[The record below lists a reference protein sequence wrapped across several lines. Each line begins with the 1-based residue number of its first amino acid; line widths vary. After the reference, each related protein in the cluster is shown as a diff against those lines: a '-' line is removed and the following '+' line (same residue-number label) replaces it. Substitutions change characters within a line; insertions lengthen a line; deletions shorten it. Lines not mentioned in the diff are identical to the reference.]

1 MTIKR
6 REFLG
11 TVAAGSAV
19 LTMPGFLS
27 GCGIQSA
34 MGIGGKTPE
43 NPFMEWFGVD
53 QPTVARVMSELTAR
67 GADAADVYFQH
78 SRSNSLTLEDG
89 IVSSANSRIRQGVG
103 LRVVIGEQTGY
114 AFTEDLTL
122 PSMLAAAR
130 TASAI
135 ASGSQV
141 VAPQSFNPSSAGDLY
156 TTTVPWANVG
166 IDQKLPIL
174 KMVEA
179 KTKAKDPAIDKVAV
193 FWADGTGVMSELT
206 ARGADA
212 ADVYFQHSRSNS
224 LTLEDGIVS
233 SANSRIRQ
241 GVGLRVVIGEQTG
254 YAFTEDLTLPSML
267 AAARTASAIASGSQV
282 VAPQSFNPSSAGD
295 LYTTTVPWANVG
307 IDQKLP
313 ILKMVEAKTKAK
325 DPAIDKVAVFWA
337 DGDERVM
344 IATLD
349 GRLVMDHR
357 PMTRVTVVATAKKG
371 DETQT
376 GYSNIAAREEISWY
390 TEERLNR
397 MVDEAVERTMI
408 QFEARRPPA
417 GEMPVILASG
427 ASGILLH
434 EAIGHGMEAD
444 FNRKGTSIYTDM
456 MGKKVA
462 EPFVTVVDQAD
473 IPNERGAL
481 NFDDEGN
488 KAGRTVMVEDGILKS
503 YLHDQIS
510 AQQYGLKPTGSGR
523 RESYRFAPMPRMTC
537 TFMEDGPHTKDE
549 IIAAVDHGIICET
562 YTNGQVQ
569 IGAGDFTFYVKNG
582 WLVEK
587 GKVTA
592 PIKDVNI
599 IGNGPEALKRITM
612 VANDARL
619 DTGGWTCGKN
629 GQSVPVSQGI
639 PTVLVSNMTVGGENV
654 S

>member
-27 GCGIQSA
+27 GCGVQSA
-34 MGIGGKTPE
+34 TAIAGNTPE

-53 QPTVARVMSELTAR
+53 QSTVARVMSELTAR

-78 SRSNSLTLEDG
+78 SRNNSLTLEDG
-89 IVSSANSRIRQGVG
+89 IVSSANSGIRQGVG

-156 TTTVPWANVG
+156 STTVPWANVG

-193 FWADGTGVMSELT
+193 
-206 ARGADA
+206 
-212 ADVYFQHSRSNS
+212 Y
-224 LTLEDGIVS
+224 
-233 SANSRIRQ
+233 
-241 GVGLRVVIGEQTG
+241 
-254 YAFTEDLTLPSML
+254 
-267 AAARTASAIASGSQV
+267 
-282 VAPQSFNPSSAGD
+282 
-295 LYTTTVPWANVG
+295 
-307 IDQKLP
+307 
-313 ILKMVEAKTKAK
+313 
-325 DPAIDKVAVFWA
+325 WA

>member
-6 REFLG
+6 RDFLS

-19 LTMPGFLS
+19 VTMPGFLA
-27 GCGIQSA
+27 GCGVQSA
-34 MGIGGKTPE
+34 RAIARQAPQ

-53 QPTVARVMSELTAR
+53 QATVARVMSELTAR

-78 SRSNSLTLEDG
+78 SRSNRLTLEDG
-89 IVSSANSRIRQGVG
+89 IVSSANSGIQQGVG

-135 ASGSQV
+135 ASRSRV
-141 VAPQSFNPSSAGDLY
+141 VGPQSFNPSSSGDLY
-156 TTTVPWANVG
+156 TTTVPWADVG

-179 KTKAKDPAIDKVAV
+179 KAKARDPAIEKVAV
-193 FWADGTGVMSELT
+193 YWS
-206 ARGADA
+206 
-212 ADVYFQHSRSNS
+212 
-224 LTLEDGIVS
+224 
-233 SANSRIRQ
+233 
-241 GVGLRVVIGEQTG
+241 
-254 YAFTEDLTLPSML
+254 
-267 AAARTASAIASGSQV
+267 
-282 VAPQSFNPSSAGD
+282 
-295 LYTTTVPWANVG
+295 
-307 IDQKLP
+307 
-313 ILKMVEAKTKAK
+313 
-325 DPAIDKVAVFWA
+325 
-337 DGDERVM
+337 DGDDRVM

-349 GRLVMDHR
+349 GRLVLDQR
-357 PMTRVTVVATAKKG
+357 PMTRLTVVVTAKKG

-376 GYSNIAAREEISWY
+376 GYSNIAAREEFSWY
-390 TEERLNR
+390 TEERLSK
-397 MVDEAVERTMI
+397 MVDEAVDRTLI
-408 QFEARRPPA
+408 QFKATRPPA
-417 GEMPVILASG
+417 GEMPVILAAG

-444 FNRKGTSIYTDM
+444 FNRKGTSIYSDM

-462 EPFVTVVDQAD
+462 ESFVTIVDQAN
-473 IPNERGAL
+473 IPRERGAL
-481 NFDDEGN
+481 NYDDEGN
-488 KAGRTVMVEDGILKS
+488 KAGRTVMVENGILRS

-510 AQQYGLKPTGSGR
+510 ARQYDLQPTGSGR

-569 IGAGDFTFYVKNG
+569 IGAGDYTFYVKNG

-599 IGNGPEALKRITM
+599 IGNGPESLKRITM

-639 PTVLVSNMTVGGENV
+639 PTVLVSKMTVGGIYAG
-654 S
+654 

>member
-1 MTIKR
+1 MAIKR
-6 REFLG
+6 RDFLG
-11 TVAAGSAV
+11 TVAAGSAII
-19 LTMPGFLS
+19 TMPGFLS
-27 GCGIQSA
+27 GCGVQTATAISSA
-34 MGIGGKTPE
+34 TPE
-43 NPFMEWFGVD
+43 NPFMDWFGVD
-53 QPTVARVMSELTAR
+53 QAVVARVMSELTAR

-78 SRSNSLTLEDG
+78 TRNNSLTLEDG
-89 IVSSANSRIRQGVG
+89 IVSSANSGIQQGVG
-103 LRVVIGEQTGY
+103 LRAVIGDQTGY
-114 AFTEDLTL
+114 AFTEDLTM

-135 ASGSQV
+135 ATGGQV
-141 VAPQSFNPSSAGDLY
+141 ISPQSFNPLASGDLY
-156 TTTVPWANVG
+156 TTTVPWASVG
-166 IDQKLPIL
+166 VDQKLPVMKFI
-174 KMVEA
+174 EQTA
-179 KTKAKDPAIDKVAV
+179 KTKDPAIEKVAV
-193 FWADGTGVMSELT
+193 
-206 ARGADA
+206 
-212 ADVYFQHSRSNS
+212 Y
-224 LTLEDGIVS
+224 
-233 SANSRIRQ
+233 
-241 GVGLRVVIGEQTG
+241 
-254 YAFTEDLTLPSML
+254 
-267 AAARTASAIASGSQV
+267 
-282 VAPQSFNPSSAGD
+282 
-295 LYTTTVPWANVG
+295 
-307 IDQKLP
+307 
-313 ILKMVEAKTKAK
+313 
-325 DPAIDKVAVFWA
+325 WA

-349 GRLVMDHR
+349 GKLVTDHR
-357 PMTRVTVVATAKKG
+357 PMARVTVVVTAKKG

-376 GYSNIAAREEISWY
+376 GYSNIAAREEFGWF
-390 TEERLNR
+390 TQERLTT
-397 MVDEAVERTMI
+397 MIDEAVDRTMI

-417 GEMPVILASG
+417 GEMPVILAAG

-444 FNRKGTSIYTDM
+444 FNRKGTSIYSDM

-473 IPNERGAL
+473 IPRERGAL
-481 NFDDEGN
+481 NYDDEGN
-488 KAGRTVMVEDGILKS
+488 KAGRTVMVENGVLKS

-510 AQQYGLKPTGSGR
+510 AKQYGLGPTGSGR
-523 RESYRFAPMPRMTC
+523 RESYKYSPMPRMSC
-537 TFMEDGPHTKDE
+537 TFMEDGPHTKEE

-569 IGAGDFTFYVKNG
+569 IGAGDYTFYVKNG

-599 IGNGPEALKRITM
+599 IGNGPESLKRITM

>member
-6 REFLG
+6 RDFLG
-11 TVAAGSAV
+11 SVAAGSAI

-27 GCGIQSA
+27 GCGVQSA
-34 MGIGGKTPE
+34 TAIASDSPE
-43 NPFMEWFGVD
+43 NPFMDWFGVD
-53 QPTVARVMSELTAR
+53 QSTVARVMSELTAR

-89 IVSSANSRIRQGVG
+89 IVSSANSGIQQGVG

-135 ASGSQV
+135 ASGSQA
-141 VAPQSFNPSSAGDLY
+141 VAPQSFNPSSSGDLY
-156 TTTVPWANVG
+156 TTTVPWADVG

-179 KTKAKDPAIDKVAV
+179 KAKAKDSSIEKVAV
-193 FWADGTGVMSELT
+193 
-206 ARGADA
+206 
-212 ADVYFQHSRSNS
+212 Y
-224 LTLEDGIVS
+224 
-233 SANSRIRQ
+233 
-241 GVGLRVVIGEQTG
+241 
-254 YAFTEDLTLPSML
+254 
-267 AAARTASAIASGSQV
+267 
-282 VAPQSFNPSSAGD
+282 
-295 LYTTTVPWANVG
+295 
-307 IDQKLP
+307 
-313 ILKMVEAKTKAK
+313 
-325 DPAIDKVAVFWA
+325 WA

-344 IATLD
+344 SATLD
-349 GRLVMDHR
+349 GRLVLDQR
-357 PMTRVTVVATAKKG
+357 PMTRVTVVVTAKKG

-376 GYSNIAAREEISWY
+376 GYSNIAAREEFSWY
-390 TEERLNR
+390 TEERLSK
-397 MVDEAVERTMI
+397 MVDEAVHRTMI
-408 QFEARRPPA
+408 QFEATRPPA

-444 FNRKGTSIYTDM
+444 FNRKGTSIYSDM

-473 IPNERGAL
+473 IPRERGAL
-481 NFDDEGN
+481 NYDDEGN
-488 KAGRTVMVEDGILKS
+488 KAGRTVMVENGILKS
-503 YLHDQIS
+503 YLHDEIS
-510 AQQYGLKPTGSGR
+510 ARQYDLQPTGSGR

-569 IGAGDFTFYVKNG
+569 IGAGDYTFYVKNG

-587 GKVTA
+587 GKITA

-599 IGNGPEALKRITM
+599 IGNGPESLKRITM
-612 VANDARL
+612 VANDSRL

-629 GQSVPVSQGI
+629 GQRVPVSQGI
-639 PTVLVSNMTVGGENV
+639 PTVLVSKMTVGGENA